1 MATARMRTP
10 FARRRWMIG
19 AALVVML
26 LAIGIAIA
34 LQPATANYFGYAL
47 PGSHGLPS
55 HFNYEGQQYTNN
67 SLCAGGS
74 WCANT
79 NADRISLDQAV
90 ANNGGSQLHQVGSVP
105 TLFGSPRPIY
115 EPINDPSMRGV
126 SSANATPFVLYLADP
141 GAPGWVYVYMRPGGP

>member
-1 MATARMRTP
+1 MATARMRMR
-10 FARRRWMIG
+10 FERRRMIIG
-19 AALVVML
+19 ATLVLIL

-47 PGSHGLPS
+47 PGLHGLPR

-67 SLCAGGS
+67 SLCAGDS

-79 NADRISLDQAV
+79 KVDRISLDQAV

-115 EPINDPSMRGV
+115 EPINDPSMQGV
-126 SSANATPFVLYLADP
+126 SGTGATPFVLYLADP
-141 GAPGWVYVYMRPGGP
+141 SAPGWLYAYMRPGGP